1 MTPMRAA
8 VVRRAVRAG
17 AAATLLAGLWWPASA
32 MAQTPRRAPVT
43 RVYLGM
49 WSTHLNAKK
58 PAIDPNWLVGVSH
71 GKAFAAT
78 FINSFGRRAFA
89 AGLQLPVVS
98 GHAGWLGG
106 TLGARLG
113 ALTGYDER
121 FWKIAKDTPVLPLI
135 QAFGQVDVGRLG
147 IEADWTWVVASVT
160 FSVRF

>member
-1 MTPMRAA
+1 MIRAR
-8 VVRRAVRAG
+8 V
-17 AAATLLAGLWWPASA
+17 AAMALAALWWHAPA
-32 MAQTPRRAPVT
+32 MAQTLRRAPET

-71 GKAFAAT
+71 GKVFGAT

-89 AGLQLPVVS
+89 AGLQLPVVA
-98 GHAGWLGG
+98 GRAGWLGG
-106 TLGARLG
+106 ALGARLG

-121 FWKIAKDTPVLPLI
+121 FWKIARDTPVLPLV

>member
-1 MTPMRAA
+1 MAAMVMTRGPRAC
-8 VVRRAVRAG
+8 
-17 AAATLLAGLWWPASA
+17 AAALLLGALWWPATA
-32 MAQTPRRAPVT
+32 AAQARRPPVT
-43 RVYLGM
+43 RLYLGM

-58 PAIDPNWLVGVSH
+58 PAIDPNWLVGVSR
-71 GKAFAAT
+71 GRAFGAT

-89 AGLQLPVVS
+89 AGLQLPVAS
-98 GHAGWLGG
+98 GQAGWLGG
-106 TLGARLG
+106 TLGVRLG

-135 QAFGQVDVGRLG
+135 QAFGQVEVGRLG